1 MKQDGPWD
9 CINVIAS
16 SKEAFYVD
24 AVESFLFE
32 EGGGEYQYLRVAQIF
47 NGLWGRNFVDS
58 NIRDNF
64 NIYKTDICVYI
75 LGDINSW
82 AT

>member
-32 EGGGEYQYLRVAQIF
+32 EGGGEYQYLRVAKIF
-47 NGLWGRNFVDS
+47 HGLWGRNFVGS
-58 NIRDNF
+58 KSMIILINF
-64 NIYKTDICVYI
+64 EQMLVYTI
-75 LGDINSW
+75 VGM
-82 AT
+82 